1 VLLLEVT
8 MTDLIVKLADEVTWR
23 PTGQPGIEW
32 AALHRDGLRGATGLL
47 RLAKGARYPADLC
60 PGGEEIFVVK
70 GDMRVGV
77 SRLRAGDFL
86 VTPPGGS
93 PDGQAMLD
101 SVLLVTMPAR
111 AA

>member
-1 VLLLEVT
+1 MNDV
-8 MTDLIVKLADEVTWR
+8 IVKLSEDVTWR

-32 AALHRDGLRGATGLL
+32 ATLHRDGIRGATGLL

-60 PGGEEIFVVK
+60 RGGEEIFVVK

-77 SRLRAGDFL
+77 SRLKAGDFL
-86 VTPPGGS
+86 VTPPGDS

-101 SVLLVTMPAR
+101 SVLLVTMPR
-111 AA
+111 ASQAA